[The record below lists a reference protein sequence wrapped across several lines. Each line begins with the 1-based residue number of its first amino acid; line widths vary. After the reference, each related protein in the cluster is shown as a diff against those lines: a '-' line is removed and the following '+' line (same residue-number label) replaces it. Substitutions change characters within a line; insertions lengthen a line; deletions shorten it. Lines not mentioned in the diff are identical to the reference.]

1 MIEALRID
9 ERLIHGQVANQWSKA
24 LGFNAIVVAN
34 DQATTDRMMQM
45 ALRMAAPGGN
55 IKIVIKTVDEAC
67 TLLNDP
73 RCNDLK
79 IFVVCNNPFDALKL
93 IKNVKGIPCVNVGNF
108 GRIGFTT
115 LEQSGRKQFSESIY
129 ANEEEVACF
138 KEMIATGV
146 ECNYRMLPDQ
156 PKVSL
161 ASIIK

>member
-24 LGFNAIVVAN
+24 LGFEAIVVAN
-34 DQATTDRMMQM
+34 DQATTDRIMQT
-45 ALRMAAPGGN
+45 ALRMAAPGGS
-55 IKIVIKTVDEAC
+55 IKIVIKTVDDAIK
-67 TLLNDP
+67 LLNDP
-73 RCNDLK
+73 RCAPMK

-93 IKNVKGIPCVNVGNF
+93 IKGVKDINCVNVGNF
-108 GRIGFTT
+108 GRVGYEGAHRARFN
-115 LEQSGRKQFSESIY
+115 ESIY

-156 PKVSL
+156 PKISL
-161 ASIIK
+161 ASVIK